1 MVHKVRNKSRLFTVC
16 LHLFVLGALT
26 VGCRRT
32 DEEIAKSLE
41 GPWAL
46 FTGNDC
52 SNTDIESD
60 KLILRSGGVL
70 EQHTVSNSGLHY
82 DSIAEKWAFIPPNH
96 VMLDARKDFF
106 SDPSQNHF
114 VGVKRK
120 EVLLVELSHP
130 KLIFMK
136 PKSDCY
142 YTQPK

>member
-1 MVHKVRNKSRLFTVC
+1 MVHKVRNNSRFNIC
-16 LHLFVLGALT
+16 LCLLALCALT

-32 DEEIAKSLE
+32 DKEIAKSLE

-52 SNTDIESD
+52 SNADVESD
-60 KLILRSGGVL
+60 RLILRSGGVL

-82 DSIAEKWAFIPPNH
+82 DSIEEKWAFIPPNH
-96 VMLDARKDFF
+96 VMLDARRDFF
-106 SDPSQNHF
+106 SGQSQNQF
-114 VGVKRK
+114 VGAKRK
-120 EVLLVELSHP
+120 EVLLLELSHP
-130 KLIFMK
+130 KCIFLK